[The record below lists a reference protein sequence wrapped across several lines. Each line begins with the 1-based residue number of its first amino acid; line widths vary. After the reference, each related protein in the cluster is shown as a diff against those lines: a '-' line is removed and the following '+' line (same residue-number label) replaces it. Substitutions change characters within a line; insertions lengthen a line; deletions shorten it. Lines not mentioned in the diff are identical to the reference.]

1 MIESRKIWSAEYD
14 FLILELFQAVF

>member
-14 FLILELFQAVF
+14 FSILELFQAVF